1 MLYEN
6 PKSATNQ
13 YFLWF
18 CAEIVEICEYRCKGQ
33 YLGFAE
39 QMIQTKKPRKV
50 PAFLGLLIIFIW
62 FPLISECSAIDSSFE
77 PPSSSESVSISTH
90 RDINPKLSTNYT
102 NSAQKSCGKW
112 MFSTLTAPANS
123 GAISAALKP
132 AMPQPILVTRKVIS
146 GCCLAK
152 AMNSST

>member
-6 PKSATNQ
+6 RKSATNQ

-18 CAEIVEICEYRCKGQ
+18 YVEIVESCKYQCNGQ
-33 YLGFAE
+33 YQSFAE
-39 QMIQTKKPRKV
+39 QMIQIKSREKRGLFS
-50 PAFLGLLIIFIW
+50 ALLIII
-62 FPLISECSAIDSSFE
+62 IVCD
-77 PPSSSESVSISTH
+77 
-90 RDINPKLSTNYT
+90 YT
-102 NSAQKSCGKW
+102 NSVQKSCGKW

-123 GAISAALKP
+123 GAISAEVKP
-132 AMPQPILVTRKVIS
+132 AMPQPILVTKKVIS